1 MGTKRIKIETLSN
14 FLSLPYLSVLYI
26 INNFFKEKNQI
37 QRAKDLEKKIRQ
49 KINTAQ
55 MNRSSSEFF
64 DLRRQREDDRRSKV
78 ISNLEK
84 DSK

>member
-1 MGTKRIKIETLSN
+1 
-14 FLSLPYLSVLYI
+14 
-26 INNFFKEKNQI
+26 
-37 QRAKDLEKKIRQ
+37 
-49 KINTAQ
+49 